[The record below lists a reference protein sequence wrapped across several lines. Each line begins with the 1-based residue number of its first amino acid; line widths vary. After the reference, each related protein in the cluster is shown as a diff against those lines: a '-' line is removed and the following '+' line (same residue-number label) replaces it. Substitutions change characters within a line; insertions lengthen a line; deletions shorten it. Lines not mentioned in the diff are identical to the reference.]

1 MNQVMNQ
8 SFRDW
13 SSTRKF
19 PFTDGSD
26 MTCTDGRRIPLS
38 AFTMITL
45 FPDTEGSARISEIN
59 ETGILFDMEG
69 WTAFAAFS
77 GYSDGWMP
85 IMKEGSCVGS
95 VMTNDND
102 LLYIKGMASFQSMVF
117 TEGHLDLRPET
128 VKGFCLDEPQLLP
141 LPTFFGMPAI
151 TMSGYE
157 MTKVVSSIVTDSTMS
172 ATEGANGEWALSS
185 AQGPFH
191 KPVTIS
197 LDNTT
202 VTSSNNII
210 YYVFPYSRV
219 SAILGVI
226 NIPTPPTGYHW
237 SAVPFVQTAKSTVSV
252 TASLMFLRT
261 RTPGTSVSIPS
272 SPVSPSGISISSS
285 ASSSS
290 SVTTLAAEGWSIS
303 YEGTAWLRL
312 ASDGSSASDM
322 MILSFG
328 LKLTAVQN

>member
-151 TMSGYE
+151 TMTVSLDSARYS
-157 MTKVVSSIVTDSTMS
+157 VSSGKV
-172 ATEGANGEWALSS
+172 NL
-185 AQGPFH
+185 
-191 KPVTIS
+191 
-197 LDNTT
+197 NTT
-202 VTSSNNII
+202 ATVTNQTYPVSYIGNGSNTYAANPSGCITI
-210 YYVFPYSRV
+210 
-219 SAILGVI
+219 
-226 NIPTPPTGYHW
+226 
-237 SAVPFVQTAKSTVSV
+237 
-252 TASLMFLRT
+252 
-261 RTPGTSVSIPS
+261 RTPDWCDSQFIVK
-272 SPVSPSGISISSS
+272 
-285 ASSSS
+285 
-290 SVTTLAAEGWSIS
+290 
-303 YEGTAWLRL
+303 
-312 ASDGSSASDM
+312 DGQIVFHQRGS
-322 MILSFG
+322 
-328 LKLTAVQN
+328 